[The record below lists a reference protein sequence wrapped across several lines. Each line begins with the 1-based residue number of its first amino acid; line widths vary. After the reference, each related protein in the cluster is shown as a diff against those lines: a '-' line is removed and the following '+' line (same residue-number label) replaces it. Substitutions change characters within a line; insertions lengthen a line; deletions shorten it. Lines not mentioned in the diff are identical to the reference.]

1 MTSACGVLC
10 SDCAA
15 YHGREKGR
23 AYQRRAAAAW
33 KRIWGRPEK
42 PEQMA
47 CGGCLGPD
55 AGLFHTSVRCRARRC
70 CMAKGLGSCAECSVE
85 ACPDL
90 ERAQAVWDGVPAVAA
105 TLAPRDCALYAAPY
119 CGHRER
125 LAGLRARLRD
135 RA

>member
-15 YHGREKGR
+15 YRGREKGE
-23 AYQRRAAAAW
+23 AYQCRAASAW
-33 KRIWGRPEK
+33 HRIWGRQET

-55 AGLFHTSVRCRARRC
+55 AEVFYLSIRCWARRC
-70 CMAKGLGSCAECSVE
+70 CLANGFSSCAECPVDG
-85 ACPDL
+85 CHDL
-90 ERAQAVWDGVPAVAA
+90 EHAQAVWDDVPAVAA
-105 TLAPRDCALYAAPY
+105 TLSPDDRALYAAPY

-125 LAGLRARLRD
+125 IAELRARLRD
-135 RA
+135 HT